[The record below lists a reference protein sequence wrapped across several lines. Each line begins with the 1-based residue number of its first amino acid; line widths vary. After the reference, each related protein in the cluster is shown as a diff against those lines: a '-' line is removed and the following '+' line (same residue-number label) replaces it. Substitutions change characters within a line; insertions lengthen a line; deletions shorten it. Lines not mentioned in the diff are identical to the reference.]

1 MILENGINQNNE
13 DEFENGI
20 VVMGKSKDKNVFKI
34 KKIKPKKKI
43 KIEKINTNNINN
55 IDINYHTENEKF
67 LYNNL
72 TNSNN
77 NIHTSEFSKNI
88 TKIDTN
94 INKNNAEQEVK
105 KKINKPKISQFEFLE
120 KIRINFK
127 KMRNQKQNN
136 SPDLIN
142 IIHISFP
149 N

>member
-88 TKIDTN
+88 TI
-94 INKNNAEQEVK
+94 
-105 KKINKPKISQFEFLE
+105 L
-120 KIRINFK
+120 
-127 KMRNQKQNN
+127 
-136 SPDLIN
+136 L
-142 IIHISFP
+142 
-149 N
+149 